1 MCVAKAAGL
10 GEHEER
16 EKEEPVSLNELL
28 YENDF
33 FKRDFIFFGAV
44 LGSQQNWAEGT
55 EISHIPPTPTYAPAS
70 PIITIPHLSGTFLI
84 VDEAAWHIIMTE
96 SP

>member
-44 LGSQQNWAEGT
+44 LGSQQN
-55 EISHIPPTPTYAPAS
+55 
-70 PIITIPHLSGTFLI
+70 
-84 VDEAAWHIIMTE
+84 
-96 SP
+96 